1 MKNFLTAIEFT
12 LFSIEIILIA
22 ILISL
27 NNKTVTVYA
36 DWRETESR
44 PASTA
49 SVEYDTVNYDSI
61 QRVNVFVCVPSVYV
75 VSIPKETENTFTVEV
90 NGDIASDERLHLVAG
105 DIDKYLYF
113 DELPSVITGRKL
125 TKEKM
130 NFKISLE
137 RSL

>member
-1 MKNFLTAIEFT
+1 MKNFLITT
-12 LFSIEIILIA
+12 EIILIA
-22 ILISL
+22 ILVSL
-27 NNKTVTVYA
+27 NNKTINVYA
-36 DWRETESR
+36 DWKETESR

-49 SVEYDTVNYDSI
+49 SVEYDTVDYDSV
-61 QRVNVFVCVPSVYV
+61 QEVKVSVCVPSVYV
-75 VSIPKETENTFTVEV
+75 VSIPKETENTFIVKV
-90 NGDIASDERLHLVAG
+90 SGDIASDERLHLVAG

-113 DELPSVITGRKL
+113 YELPSVIAGRKL

>member
-1 MKNFLTAIEFT
+1 MKNFLIA
-12 LFSIEIILIA
+12 IEIILIF
-22 ILISL
+22 ILVSM

-49 SVEYDTVNYDSI
+49 SVEYDTVNYDSVQEVKVSI
-61 QRVNVFVCVPSVYV
+61 CVPSVYV
-75 VSIPKETENTFTVEV
+75 VSIPKETENTFTVKV
-90 NGDIASDERLHLVAG
+90 SGDIASDERLHLVAG
-105 DIDKYLYF
+105 DIDKYIYF

-125 TKEKM
+125 TKEKI

>member
-1 MKNFLTAIEFT
+1 MKNFLIT
-12 LFSIEIILIA
+12 IEIILIA
-22 ILISL
+22 ILVSL
-27 NNKTVTVYA
+27 NNKTINVYA

-49 SVEYDTVNYDSI
+49 SVEYDTVNYDSV
-61 QRVNVFVCVPSVYV
+61 QEVKVSVCVPSVYV
-75 VSIPKETENTFTVEV
+75 VSIPKETESIFTIKV

>member
-1 MKNFLTAIEFT
+1 MKNFLLT
-12 LFSIEIILIA
+12 IEIILIA
-22 ILISL
+22 ILVSL

-36 DWRETESR
+36 DWKETTSR

-49 SVEYDTVNYDSI
+49 SVEYDTVDYDSV
-61 QRVNVFVCVPSVYV
+61 QEVKVSVCVPSVYV
-75 VSIPKETENTFTVEV
+75 VSIPKEIENSFTVKIS
-90 NGDIASDERLHLVAG
+90 GDISSDERLHLVAG
-105 DIDKYLYF
+105 DVDKYLYF

-125 TKEKM
+125 TKEKI

>member
-1 MKNFLTAIEFT
+1 MKNLLIT
-12 LFSIEIILIA
+12 IEIILIA
-22 ILISL
+22 ILVSM

-49 SVEYDTVNYDSI
+49 AVEYGTVREEGS
-61 QRVNVFVCVPSVYV
+61 QKVKVSVCVPSVYV
-75 VSIPKETENTFTVEV
+75 VSIPKETKDTFTVKIS
-90 NGDIASDERLHLVAG
+90 GDIASDERLHIVVE
-105 DIDKYLYF
+105 DIDKYIYF

-125 TKEKM
+125 TKEKI